1 MIIFRDKPTTEE
13 LCNTLMG
20 SKAAIILR
28 NNLHQVPEYG
38 YCKGKVNMI
47 VKGFLKDEL
56 MTGKV
61 CLCISWQSTRF
72 TCGFGK
78 SLVLYIIVEG

>member
-1 MIIFRDKPTTEE
+1 
-13 LCNTLMG
+13 MG
-20 SKAAIILR
+20 LKAAIILR

-38 YCKGKVNMI
+38 YCKEKVNNMI
-47 VKGFLKDEL
+47 VNGFLKDQL

-61 CLCISWQSTRF
+61 CLCISWPSTRF